1 MIRFDEIHVGYE
13 LPILQLKPISRTTLA
28 LFAGASGDHNPMHID
43 IDFAK
48 KAGMED
54 VFVHGMLSMAYLGR
68 LVTGWVPQRAII
80 NINVRFTAITQL
92 FAEITCSGTVEEKFV
107 RDGKNIVI
115 LFIDA
120 KDQNGEIKICGSA
133 EVVLD

>member
-13 LPILQLKPISRTTLA
+13 LPILQVKPISRTTLA

-92 FAEITCSGTVEEKFV
+92 FAEITCSGTVEEKFE

-115 LFIDA
+115 LLIDA